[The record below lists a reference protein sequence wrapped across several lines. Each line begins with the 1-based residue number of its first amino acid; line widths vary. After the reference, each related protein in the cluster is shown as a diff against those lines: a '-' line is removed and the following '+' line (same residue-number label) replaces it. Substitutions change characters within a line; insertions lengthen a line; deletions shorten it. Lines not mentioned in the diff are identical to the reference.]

1 MASFFLLSIQTL
13 TNQLVLS
20 IAIKLLLHLVAFLRL
35 IKIADV
41 AAPDGAT
48 QVMGDADFRGA
59 DHTREKGFVL

>member
-48 QVMGDADFRGA
+48 
-59 DHTREKGFVL
+59 